1 MFAMILSQIIHSAP
15 FKFGS
20 SSNYYNFKRKIQ
32 EAQKALNEASFYLTE
47 QEKSEWGIQ
56 TDDAQ
61 YEMKRFFFE
70 D

>member
-1 MFAMILSQIIHSAP
+1 MILSQIIHSAK
-15 FKFGS
+15 FKFS
-20 SSNYYNFKRKIQ
+20 SPSNYCNFKRKIQ

-56 TDDAQ
+56 TNDAQ
-61 YEMKRFFFE
+61 YELKRFFFE